1 MPQLSPEVTNLHHP
15 RIDRFRRKYYERLSR
30 LAAAVVTLL
39 VGCSLTESNT
49 VSHDESGVAAATLEP
64 IVETAFD
71 EIDENLQLVI
81 EATANAEE
89 AAHSALTA
97 TTPEQAEQQARRAR
111 DEMARALQAA
121 ERVEAEARE
130 IISQRDQG
138 EPVTPEAAA
147 QANQALE
154 VVNILRAQAEE
165 AARHADAAVD
175 RLPTPTPTPEPLD
188 REALL
193 EEWDETQ
200 YVDLTELS
208 EQEVVE
214 RLEVLQPTLPR
225 EYRDLLPV
233 GGLAEVYTFYHQQA
247 ANNQA
252 QAEAETTEVVGFN
265 LEAMA
270 LEFDDGSVWLPGLG
284 AEFGDYI
291 EGGRV
296 YETDRMVEPEHGTT
310 IIIYTADDFKF
321 NFRVNDGSVRGSALD
336 REAVPAEVII
346 GPFFTE
352 NFEVIWQSM
361 YEVWPNIKGNTLIIA
376 VMDKDLS
383 DQRDL
388 TNGMRSYLGLSSN
401 GVSLYGHSERNEDS
415 SSNEIVYVRVSMPR
429 HMARGSRI
437 GNQGGPV
444 ERAFYHALDVVENDN
459 PALRFD
465 YDLTSA
471 YQAAARDYELG
482 ITVPDVS
489 EEIGRYL
496 LITVV
501 PVEE

>member
-1 MPQLSPEVTNLHHP
+1 M
-15 RIDRFRRKYYERLSR
+15 
-30 LAAAVVTLL
+30 AAVVVTLL
-39 VGCSLTESNT
+39 VGCLPTESST
-49 VSHDESGVAAATLEP
+49 VSHDEGGVAAATLEP

-81 EATANAEE
+81 EATANAEA

-97 TTPEQAEQQARRAR
+97 TTPEQAEQQAQRAR

-138 EPVTPEAAA
+138 EPVSPEAAA

-154 VVNILRAQAEE
+154 VVNMLRAQAEE
-165 AARHADAAVD
+165 AARRADEAVD

-214 RLEVLQPTLPR
+214 RLEILQPTLPR
-225 EYRDLLPV
+225 EYRDLLPA

-252 QAEAETTEVVGFN
+252 QAEAETPEVVGFN
-265 LEAMA
+265 LKTKA

-296 YETDRMVEPEHGTT
+296 YETDRMVEPEHGTS
-310 IIIYTADDFKF
+310 IIIYTADNFKF

-336 REAVPAEVII
+336 REAVPAEVVF
-346 GPFFTE
+346 GPSFTA
-352 NFEVIWQSM
+352 NFEVLWQAF
-361 YEVWPNIKGNTLIIA
+361 YEVYPNIKGKTLMIA

-388 TNGMRSYLGLSSN
+388 TNGMRSYLGLTSI
-401 GVSLYGHSERNEDS
+401 GISLYGNSDPSELGAGDEV
-415 SSNEIVYVRVSMPR
+415 VYMRVSTPF
-429 HMARGSRI
+429 HLTKDTPEGW
-437 GNQGGPV
+437 QGHLI
-444 ERAFYHALDVVENDN
+444 EAAFWHALDVVQAQN

-465 YDLTSA
+465 YDHTRA
-471 YQAAARDYELG
+471 YEAVAIARELG
-482 ITVPDVS
+482 ITVPETS
-489 EEIGRYL
+489 EKINPYS
-496 LITVV
+496 LITIV